1 MINRRTQ
8 IAAALAIALGAFG
21 GAAQAGLVIEGG
33 KFGPIAGDSPKYV
46 VPSERADGK
55 VPLDIDFL
63 LGVRP
68 GEQTRVTQNGMAAH
82 RMAAHIKG
90 FGKDVRLIEALSQI
104 IPQGWQVFLEG
115 QAGLQQQVSWEGDRN
130 WVSTLNSVLNQAS
143 RSHESASAFIDWAA
157 QEVHLKW
164 DVTAPAPIVA
174 QAGGETGSHETPQ
187 PAAGP
192 LFRLDADKTLS
203 ENLIEWAGRE
213 GWQMI
218 WHAPV
223 DYRVS
228 APRIYHG
235 ELAAEGGALEQVVR
249 DYFEASY
256 PLRVRLHDNLQLIE
270 VFSATR

>member
-1 MINRRTQ
+1 MMNRRTQ

-130 WVSTLNSVLNQAS
+130 WVATLNSVLNQAS
-143 RSHESASAFIDWAA
+143 RARESASAHIDWAA
-157 QEVHLKW
+157 REVHLKW
-164 DVTAPAPIVA
+164 DVAAPAVA
-174 QAGGETGSHETPQ
+174 ATEASSEAGEQNVSMPV
-187 PAAGP
+187 GP
-192 LFRLDADKTLS
+192 LFRLESDKTLS

-256 PLRVRLHDNLQLIE
+256 PLRVRLHDDIRMIE

>member
-1 MINRRTQ
+1 MINRRTKL
-8 IAAALAIALGAFG
+8 AAALAVSLGALS
-21 GAAQAGLVIEGG
+21 GAANAGLVIEGG
-33 KFGPIAGDSPKYV
+33 KFGPIANDAPKFV
-46 VPSERADGK
+46 VPAERADGK

-68 GEQTRVTQNGMAAH
+68 GEDTRVTQKGMPAH

-104 IPQGWQVFLEG
+104 IPEGWQVFLEG
-115 QAGLQQQVSWEGDRN
+115 QAGMQQQVSWEGDRN
-130 WVSTLNSVLNQAS
+130 WVATLNSVLNQAS
-143 RSHESASAFIDWAA
+143 RSSEAASAYIDWTA

-164 DVTAPAPIVA
+164 EILTTTPVATPADASSPTTEVA
-174 QAGGETGSHETPQ
+174 QAPV
-187 PAAGP
+187 GP
-192 LFRLDADKTLS
+192 LFRLESDKTLS
-203 ENLIEWAGRE
+203 ENLIDWAGRE

-249 DYFEASY
+249 DYFDASY
-256 PLRVRLHDNLQLIE
+256 PLRVRLHDDTRLIE

>member
-1 MINRRTQ
+1 MINRRTKL
-8 IAAALAIALGAFG
+8 AVALAVSLGALS
-21 GAAQAGLVIEGG
+21 GAANAGLVIEGG
-33 KFGPIAGDSPKYV
+33 KFGPIANDAPKFV
-46 VPSERADGK
+46 VPAERADGK

-68 GEQTRVTQNGMAAH
+68 GEETRVTQKGMPAH

-104 IPQGWQVFLEG
+104 IPEGWQVFLEG

-143 RSHESASAFIDWAA
+143 RSSEAASAYIDWTA

-164 DVTAPAPIVA
+164 EILTSAPIANSGDAASPAVETA
-174 QAGGETGSHETPQ
+174 QAPV
-187 PAAGP
+187 GP
-192 LFRLDADKTLS
+192 LFRLESDKTLS
-203 ENLIEWAGRE
+203 ENLIDWAGRE

-256 PLRVRLHDNLQLIE
+256 PLRVRLHDDTRLIE

>member
-1 MINRRTQ
+1 M
-8 IAAALAIALGAFG
+8 
-21 GAAQAGLVIEGG
+21 IEGG
-33 KFGPIAGDSPKYV
+33 KYGPIASDAPKFV
-46 VPSERADGK
+46 VPAERADGK

-68 GEQTRVTQNGMAAH
+68 GEETRVTQKGMPAH

-104 IPQGWQVFLEG
+104 IPEGWQVFLDG
-115 QAGLQQQVSWEGDRN
+115 KAGLQQQVSWEGDRN
-130 WVSTLNSVLNQAS
+130 WVATLNSVLNQAS
-143 RSHESASAFIDWAA
+143 RSSESASAYIDWST

-164 DVTAPAPIVA
+164 EVLPQAPVAAHAESASPLADATQAP
-174 QAGGETGSHETPQ
+174 
-187 PAAGP
+187 AGP
-192 LFRLDADKTLS
+192 LFRLESNKTLS

-256 PLRVRLHDNLQLIE
+256 PLRVRIHDDIRMIE